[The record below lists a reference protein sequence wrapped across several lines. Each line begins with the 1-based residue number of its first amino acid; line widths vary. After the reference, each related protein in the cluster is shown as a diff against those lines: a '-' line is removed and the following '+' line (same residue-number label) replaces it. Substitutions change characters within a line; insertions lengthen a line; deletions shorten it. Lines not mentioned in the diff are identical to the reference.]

1 MPSVLKMRKN
11 NKGLTVRVNLW
22 SLEKYLG
29 DFDSQKARLWVVGEV
44 TNAET
49 DEKRKFNDAGE
60 LITILGEWNAVKFRQ
75 LRKQAK
81 APTRPV

>member
-29 DFDSQKARLWVVGEV
+29 DFNAQKARLWVVGEV

-49 DEKRKFNDAGE
+49 DEKKKFNDAGE
-60 LITILGEWNAVKFRQ
+60 LISILSKWNVAKFKQ
-75 LRKQAK
+75 LRKQAR
-81 APTRPV
+81 T

>member
-1 MPSVLKMRKN
+1 MKLRTK
-11 NKGLTVRVNLW
+11 NKGLTVKLNLW

-29 DFDSQKARLWVVGEV
+29 DFDSKKARLWVVGEV

-60 LITILGEWNAVKFRQ
+60 LITILGKWNAIKFRQ
-75 LRKQAK
+75 LRRE
-81 APTRPV
+81 PRNVNGS

>member
-1 MPSVLKMRKN
+1 MPSVLKMRED
-11 NKGLTVRVNLW
+11 NKGLTVKVNLW

-29 DFDSQKARLWVVGEV
+29 DFDSQKSRLWVVGEI

-49 DEKRKFNDAGE
+49 KEKKKFNDAGE
-60 LITILGEWNAVKFRQ
+60 LISILGKWNVAKFKQ